1 MNVMTPKYALILVAA
16 VCLSGCGINACEQ
29 PERYAGS
36 GQTGSIVVPDDLTP
50 INSSNALQVPDV
62 DGRPSE
68 PVAKRGD
75 CLESPPEYF
84 PEGLPR

>member
-1 MNVMTPKYALILVAA
+1 MIPMIQKCVLAIVAA
-16 VCLSGCGINACEQ
+16 VCLSGCGITACEQ
-29 PERYAGS
+29 PDRYAGS
-36 GQTGSIVVPDDLTP
+36 GQAGSLVVPDDLTP
-50 INSSNALQVPDV
+50 IDKSNALQVPDV
-62 DGRPSE
+62 DGAPSE